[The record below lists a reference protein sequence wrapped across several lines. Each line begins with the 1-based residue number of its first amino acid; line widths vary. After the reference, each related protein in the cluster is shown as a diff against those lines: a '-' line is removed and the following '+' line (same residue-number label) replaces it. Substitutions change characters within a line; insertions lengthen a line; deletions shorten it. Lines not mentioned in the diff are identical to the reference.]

1 MTRPAPQAVQVAVPV
16 PLPSL
21 FDYLPPPTGKLPET
35 GSRVLVPFGRRRLI
49 GLVMSQGPASVDAEL
64 KPVEQILDEKL
75 IDQHSI
81 DLIQWCSE
89 YYGFAPGEAVNLL
102 LPGALRRVRPFRQ
115 PSPVAYGLTP
125 AGREAELGRA
135 PRQAEIRQWL
145 EVGVLTRD
153 ELIARGASTATLSRM
168 LGAGLITAVEAPL
181 ERLQQPGPELNDE
194 QRAAVAA
201 ILRQRHDFAALLL
214 AGVTGSGKT
223 EVYLRVARRLL
234 DRGHQ
239 VLILIPEIGLTP
251 QLVRRI
257 EARLG
262 RRAHTYHSGLSEGER
277 LATWQAAREG
287 HAEVVVGTRSAVFLP
302 FCRLGLIVADEEHD
316 GSFKQQDGA
325 RYNGRDVAVLRAR
338 RLAIPIVL
346 GSATPSLE
354 SLNNA
359 ETGRYQLL
367 ELTRR
372 AGQARQP
379 HWQVIDQRGQSGSLA
394 PLLQAAITRHLENG
408 GQVLLYRNRRGYAPV
423 LMCNGC
429 GWQADCHR
437 CSAHLTWHQQVER
450 LQCHHCGHATRRPPR
465 CPDCGSPELAELGA
479 GTERLEELLA
489 SQFDTV
495 PVYRVDRDSMSGRDD
510 FENLLEKVRSGDPC
524 ILVGTQMLAKGH
536 HLPGVTL
543 AAVLDVDQA
552 LFSADFRAPERL
564 GQAVCQV
571 AGRAGR
577 GQQAGEF
584 MLLTRHPEHPLLAD
598 LVKGQYLPF
607 ARTLLAERH
616 AAALPPATT
625 LALVRAQAHQAEP
638 ARKFLVECA
647 RKLASPGVDISGPVP
662 AIMSRRGGYWRFQL
676 WLQSEQRATL
686 LRILSEKI
694 PSLYKLPLARKV
706 RWHIDMDPTE
716 L

>member
-1 MTRPAPQAVQVAVPV
+1 MPV
-16 PLPSL
+16 PLPEL
-21 FDYLPPPTGKLPET
+21 FDYLPPDSASLPEP
-35 GSRVLVPFGRRRLI
+35 GSRVLVPFGRRRLV
-49 GLVMSQGPASVDAEL
+49 GLVMGQGPATTDGEL
-64 KPVEQILDEKL
+64 KPVEQVLDDSL
-75 IDQHSI
+75 IDRGLLE
-81 DLIQWCSE
+81 LIQWCSR
-89 YYGFAPGEAVNLL
+89 YYGFAPGEAVNLV
-102 LPGALRRVRPFRQ
+102 LPGALRRTRPFR
-115 PSPVAYGLTP
+115 PPPPEAFALTP
-125 AGREAELGRA
+125 TGRQANLNRA
-135 PRQAEIRQWL
+135 PRQAQIRQWL
-145 EVGVLTRD
+145 ESGPLARD
-153 ELIARGASTATLSRM
+153 ALLERGGSGAILSRM
-168 LGAGLITAVEAPL
+168 LEAGLICAATAPFESTRQA
-181 ERLQQPGPELNDE
+181 GPELNLE
-194 QRAAVAA
+194 QRHAVAA
-201 ILRQRHDFAALLL
+201 ILRRRHEFSALLL

-223 EVYLRVARRLL
+223 EVYLHVARRLL
-234 DRGHQ
+234 DRGRQ
-239 VLILIPEIGLTP
+239 VLLLIPEIGLTP

-262 RRAHTYHSGLSEGER
+262 RRAYTYHSGLSDGER

-287 HAEVVVGTRSAVFLP
+287 RAEVVVGTRSAVFLP
-302 FCRLGLIVADEEHD
+302 LARPGLIVVDEEHD

-325 RYNGRDVAVLRAR
+325 RYHGRDVAVMRAR
-338 RLAIPIVL
+338 WLKIPIVL

-359 ETGRYQLL
+359 DNGRYHLL

-379 HWQVIDQRGQSGSLA
+379 DWKVIDQRGQPGPVS
-394 PLLQAAITRHLENG
+394 PLLQAAIERHLQND

-423 LMCNGC
+423 MMCNGC

-437 CSAHLTWHQQVER
+437 CSAHLTWHQQIER
-450 LQCHHCGHATRRPPR
+450 LQCHHCGSSARRPPR
-465 CPDCGSPELAELGA
+465 CPECGSPDLAELGA
-479 GTERLEELLA
+479 GTERLEEALA
-489 SQFDTV
+489 DRFSPV
-495 PVYRVDRDSMSGRDD
+495 PVHRVDRDSMTGKED
-510 FENLLEKVRSGDPC
+510 FEKLLETVRGGDPC

-584 MLLTRHPEHPLLAD
+584 LLLTRHPENPLLAD
-598 LVKGQYLPF
+598 LVKGQYLPY

-616 AAALPPATT
+616 AAALPPATS
-625 LALVRAQAHQAEP
+625 LALLRAQAHQAEP
-638 ARKFLVECA
+638 ARRFLTQCA
-647 RKLASPGVDISGPVP
+647 RQLAGLGVEVSGPIP

-676 WLQSEQRATL
+676 WLQADQRGVL
-686 LRILSEKI
+686 LKVLSAVL
-694 PSLYKLPLARKV
+694 PGLYRLPLARKV
-706 RWHIDMDPTE
+706 RWHLDMDPTE